1 MNHTSVTHSIE
12 QRTALVTL
20 NVPQRRNAL
29 DEAMMRELTDLLGSL
44 NRQNAVRVV
53 VLTGSG
59 TSFCSGMD
67 LDYLQKYSQLGQEEN
82 LEDARTFLKL
92 LQLIT
97 EMRKPVIAMVNGPAL
112 GGGCGI
118 AAACDF
124 VLAARSAAK
133 LGVPEVRLGF
143 VPAII
148 LFFLIRRMGNGAARE
163 FVLRGDILN
172 AESAQSKGLVTQI
185 VEDGELRSAT
195 LAFAETL
202 AATTS
207 PSSIA
212 LTKDLFNRFHEMST
226 RDALEYAANLNAL
239 TRKTEDFKRGIQS
252 FLKKEKL
259 QW

>member
-1 MNHTSVTHSIE
+1 MNHASVTHSLE
-12 QRTALVTL
+12 GRTAIVTL
-20 NVPQRRNAL
+20 NAPQRRNSL
-29 DEAMMRELTDLLGSL
+29 DDVMMRELTELLTSL

-59 TSFCSGMD
+59 SSFCAGMD
-67 LDYLQKYSQLGQEEN
+67 LAYLQKFSQLGQEEN
-82 LEDARTFLKL
+82 LEDARTFLRL

-118 AAACDF
+118 VAACDF
-124 VLAARSAAK
+124 VLAAHSAAK
-133 LGVPEVRLGF
+133 IGVPEVRLGF
-143 VPAII
+143 VPAVI
-148 LFFLIRRMGNGAARE
+148 LFYLIRRMGHGAARE
-163 FVLRGDILN
+163 FVLRGDFLD
-172 AESAQSKGLVTQI
+172 AESARSKGLVSQV
-185 VEDGELRSAT
+185 VEDTQLRSDT
-195 LAFAETL
+195 LSFAETL

-212 LTKDLFNRFHEMST
+212 LTKDLLNRFHEMNT
-226 RDALEYAANLNAL
+226 RDALDYAANLNAL
-239 TRKTEDFKRGIQS
+239 TRKTDDFRRGIES